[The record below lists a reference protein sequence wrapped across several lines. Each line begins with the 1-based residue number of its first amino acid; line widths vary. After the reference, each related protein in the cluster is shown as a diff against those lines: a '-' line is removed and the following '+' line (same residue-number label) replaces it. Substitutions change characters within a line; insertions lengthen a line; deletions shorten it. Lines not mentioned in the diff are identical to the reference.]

1 MKILLARNGVD
12 PDSEG
17 NDGRTPL
24 LWAAGK
30 GHEAVVKLLLAE
42 DLVDP
47 DSKGRY
53 GQAPLL
59 LAIAN
64 GHEAT
69 VKLFLAKD
77 AVDPDSKDMFGRSA
91 LSLASR
97 RGNSNVVKLLLENY
111 EENGVAIRDE
121 DVNIAIPPAA
131 DHPSCAICHICISSI
146 RISTF
151 TTTAESATTEISV
164 FVRTALRL
172 ELFVWVIHRSHKL
185 VKCKIKDGTVM
196 EVPD

>member
-1 MKILLARNGVD
+1 VVKLLLARNGVD
-12 PDSEG
+12 PDSED

-24 LWAAGK
+24 LWAAGR
-30 GHEAVVKLLLAE
+30 GHEAVEKLLLAK
-42 DLVDP
+42 DLVDL

-53 GQAPLL
+53 GQTPLL

-131 DHPSCAICHICISSI
+131 DHPSCVICHICISSI
-146 RISTF
+146 PDIDIHYNCGICSDGDFYICQDCISTGAICLDHSSF
-151 TTTAESATTEISV
+151 AQAGQV
-164 FVRTALRL
+164 
-172 ELFVWVIHRSHKL
+172 
-185 VKCKIKDGTVM
+185 
-196 EVPD
+196 